1 MQRSIL
7 GTRIRQQ
14 RRETGITQSAL
25 AKKVGISASY
35 LNLIEWNKRPIAGAL
50 LRNIADALNL
60 APEELDD
67 TSEGRLLDVL
77 TEISQLP
84 SLQALGVE
92 NERTSELI
100 GRFPGW
106 AKGIAALMRS
116 ERDATTRAQIL
127 SDRLANDP
135 FFSEAV
141 HRMLTRVAAIRS
153 AAEILSEYSDVSV
166 DQRDRFNSIIFEESR
181 TLSSV
186 GEALAAYLEKSDE
199 ADHVLTPLDEVETLF
214 VARENR
220 FAEIEAA
227 TLDLAEFLT
236 DPQPVARRI
245 KAQSLIEERLAGFI
259 EALVS
264 DQPQIKTA
272 AARSRA
278 YRALSDYAM
287 NALLMP
293 MDGFAARA
301 REMGYDIEAL
311 AEAYSTD
318 IRAVCQR
325 LTALPRE
332 DATPRFGYFQANA
345 AGTIIEMVGLEG
357 LAIPRYVPACP
368 LWTLFRAQQS
378 PEAVIRQRA
387 LFPSGARFVF
397 VARAGLSGPTGF
409 GKPRHY
415 LTDMLAMS
423 EADANLTVYAP
434 ERSTVVEEV
443 GPSCRL
449 CPRHSCSHRVEDP
462 LSE

>member
-25 AKKVGISASY
+25 AQKVGISASY

-67 TSEGRLLDVL
+67 TSEGRLLESL

-116 ERDATTRAQIL
+116 ERDATMRAQTL
-127 SDRLANDP
+127 SNRLSNDP

-153 AAEILSEYSDVSV
+153 AAEILTEYSDVSPE
-166 DQRDRFNSIIFEESR
+166 QRARFDAIIFEESR

-186 GEALAAYLEKSDE
+186 GEALAAYLEKTAETDG
-199 ADHVLTPLDEVETLF
+199 VLTPLDEVETLF
-214 VARENR
+214 VARENH
-220 FAEIEAA
+220 FAEIESA
-227 TLDLAEFLT
+227 TRALTEDLTE
-236 DPQPVARRI
+236 PQPVSRRAKAR
-245 KAQSLIEERLAGFI
+245 SLVDEHLAGFI
-259 EALVS
+259 ESLVQ

-272 AARSRA
+272 AARARA
-278 YRALSDYAM
+278 QRALADYAT

-293 MDGFAARA
+293 MESFAARA
-301 REMGYDIEAL
+301 MDAGYDIEAL
-311 AEAYSTD
+311 ADGYSTE

-325 LTALPRE
+325 LTALPAQE
-332 DATPRFGYFQANA
+332 GVLRFGYFQANA
-345 AGTIIEMVGLEG
+345 AGTIIEMLGLEG

-397 VARAGLSGPTGF
+397 VARARLSGPTGF

-423 EADANLTVYAP
+423 EADAAHTVYAP
-434 ERSTVVEEV
+434 DRSTVVEEV

-449 CPRHSCSHRVEDP
+449 CPRHACAHRVEDP

>member
-14 RRETGITQSAL
+14 RREIGITQSAL
-25 AKKVGISASY
+25 AQKVGISASY

-50 LRNIADALNL
+50 LRNIAESLNL

-67 TSEGRLLDVL
+67 TSEGRLLESL

-116 ERDATTRAQIL
+116 EREATTRAQIL
-127 SDRLANDP
+127 SNRLSNDP

-153 AAEILSEYSDVSV
+153 AAEILSEYRDVTV
-166 DQRDRFNSIIFEESR
+166 EQREKFNSIIFEESR
-181 TLSSV
+181 TLSTV
-186 GEALAAYLEKSDE
+186 GEALAAYLEKTGE
-199 ADHVLTPLDEVETLF
+199 ADSVLTPLDEVETLF
-214 VARENR
+214 AARDNH
-220 FAEIEAA
+220 FVEIESA
-227 TLDLAEFLT
+227 TLDLVRHLT
-236 DPQPVARRI
+236 DSQPVSRQE
-245 KAQSLIEERLAGFI
+245 KAQVLVEEHLKTFI
-259 EALVS
+259 EKLIQ
-264 DQPQIKTA
+264 DQPLIKTV

-278 YRALSDYAM
+278 HKALSNYAT

-293 MDGFAARA
+293 MDGFAPHA
-301 REMGYDIEAL
+301 RELDYDIEAL
-311 AEAYSTD
+311 AGAYSME

-325 LTALPRE
+325 LTALPRQ
-332 DATPRFGYFQANA
+332 DGTPRFGYFQANA

-397 VARAGLSGPTGF
+397 VARARHSGPTGF

-423 EADANLTVYAP
+423 EADAVHTVYAP
-434 ERSTVVEEV
+434 ERSTIVEEV